1 MPIVQNSKRIPW
13 ARIFAEGVLIVVSIL
28 LAFAI
33 DAAWDRHQER
43 EVTRRHLQALVSEI
57 REIQDDLRGEIKG
70 TESSRAGSRTVL
82 KFMTR
87 RTGNLTQKELWDAL
101 DKSFDVGIFSSES
114 PVLTMMLA
122 SGELMDLGSDS
133 LVPILT
139 LWQGELE
146 HLRLDSQH
154 LERNREEVIFGRS
167 VDLGIPLSPDH
178 LSPSLSLL
186 LDDDGMKAAFVL
198 RLARSDRLVASYQSA
213 VQLGDEVVQ
222 MLDSALATSFD

>member
-1 MPIVQNSKRIPW
+1 
-13 ARIFAEGVLIVVSIL
+13 
-28 LAFAI
+28 
-33 DAAWDRHQER
+33 
-43 EVTRRHLQALVSEI
+43 
-57 REIQDDLRGEIKG
+57 
-70 TESSRAGSRTVL
+70 
-82 KFMTR
+82 MTR
-87 RTGNLTQKELWDAL
+87 RAGNPTPKEFGDAL
-101 DKSFDVGIFSSES
+101 YMSFNVGIFNSES

-122 SGELMDLGSDS
+122 SGKLMDVGGDS

-167 VDLGIPLSPDH
+167 VDIGIPLSPDY
-178 LSPSLSLL
+178 LVPSLSRL

-198 RLARSDRLVASYQSA
+198 RLARSDRLVASYQNA

-222 MLDSALATSFD
+222 MLESAVATSFD

>member
-43 EVTRRHLQALVSEI
+43 GVTRRHLQALVSEI
-57 REIQDDLRGEIKG
+57 REIQVDLRGEIKG
-70 TESSRAGSRTVL
+70 TESSGAGSRTVL
-82 KFMTR
+82 KFMTSR
-87 RTGNLTQKELWDAL
+87 SGNLTQKELWNAL
-101 DKSFDVGIFSSES
+101 DMSFDVGIFSSES

-133 LVPILT
+133 LVPVLT

-146 HLRLDSQH
+146 HLRTTAIKRSGSYSI
-154 LERNREEVIFGRS
+154 ERR
-167 VDLGIPLSPDH
+167 LY
-178 LSPSLSLL
+178 
-186 LDDDGMKAAFVL
+186 LDDQSS
-198 RLARSDRLVASYQSA
+198 LAYPYRRITWVPHS
-213 VQLGDEVVQ
+213 LGCLMMTE
-222 MLDSALATSFD
+222 